1 MISALDIDDD
11 SLSRIL
17 DNMRHDSLIV
27 IDNIDDKQARW
38 VWKKIVADDRVTISF
53 DLYYMGI
60 AMTIDKRYKHN
71 YIVNF

>member
-1 MISALDIDDD
+1 
-11 SLSRIL
+11 
-17 DNMRHDSLIV
+17 MRHDSLIV

-60 AMTIDKRYKHN
+60 AMTINKRYKHN